1 MRLRRACWLT
11 RERESWLA
19 ADWWVVPFPG
29 NKVFFFFF
37 FNEKVLRYLKRDCER
52 KEKAV
57 VVVVVVVVAAAV
69 EVEACKTCKANIEA
83 KGSEG
88 FLSAL
93 KRILIFEH

>member
-1 MRLRRACWLT
+1 M
-11 RERESWLA
+11 
-19 ADWWVVPFPG
+19 
-29 NKVFFFFF
+29 FFFFF

-52 KEKAV
+52 KEKA
-57 VVVVVVVVAAAV
+57 VVVAAAV

>member
-1 MRLRRACWLT
+1 MILEWINAK
-11 RERESWLA
+11 SIN
-19 ADWWVVPFPG
+19 G
-29 NKVFFFFF
+29 INKTFFFFF

-52 KEKAV
+52 KEKA